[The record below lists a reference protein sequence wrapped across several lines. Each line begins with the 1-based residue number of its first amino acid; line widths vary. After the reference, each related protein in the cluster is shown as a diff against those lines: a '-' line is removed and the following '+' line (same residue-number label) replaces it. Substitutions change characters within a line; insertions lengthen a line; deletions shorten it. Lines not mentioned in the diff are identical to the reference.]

1 MENCGGGGGRNWVVI
16 LGKQFPQGCLE
27 VDDVVKK
34 SHFLGSELVSIRL
47 SGLGTGDKGQNT
59 EILVGAG

>member
-1 MENCGGGGGRNWVVI
+1 MENWGGGRNWVVI
-16 LGKQFPQGCLE
+16 LGKQFPQGFLE
-27 VDDVVKK
+27 VDDVVKKK

>member
-1 MENCGGGGGRNWVVI
+1 MVI